1 MADSITAAIQT
12 QIMNLE
18 TEVSD
23 LATRVAALEKLLQ
36 DYPPTHLSTR
46 EEHSKLHHIKRRSE

>member
-36 DYPPTHLSTR
+36 DYPPHAFVYEGGTLKITPYKT
-46 EEHSKLHHIKRRSE
+46 EE

>member
-36 DYPPTHLSTR
+36 DYPPPRICLRGRNTQNYT
-46 EEHSKLHHIKRRSE
+46 I